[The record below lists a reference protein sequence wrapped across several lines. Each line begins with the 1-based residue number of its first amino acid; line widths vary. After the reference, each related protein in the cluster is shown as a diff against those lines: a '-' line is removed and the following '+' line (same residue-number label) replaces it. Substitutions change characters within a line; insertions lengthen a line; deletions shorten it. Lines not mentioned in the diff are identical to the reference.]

1 MMRTYIKKVEAA
13 IVAGDKEVAQNAFN
27 VMQPIVDRKAAKG
40 LIHKNKAARHKSNLS
55 ARINAMQ

>member
-1 MMRTYIKKVEAA
+1 
-13 IVAGDKEVAQNAFN
+13 
-27 VMQPIVDRKAAKG
+27 MQPIVDRKAAKG